1 MGKEWSDEILGCC
14 ACEGDPGEVFPGLTC
29 EDKKRIFTRRE
40 LAVLASIRESSLRA
54 GALKKAI
61 GRQGGSGGQAA
72 RSELENLRLARAEL
86 EKERLAA
93 RDERMRLLGHL

>member
-1 MGKEWSDEILGCC
+1 MEKELSEEILGCC
-14 ACEGDPGEVFPGLTC
+14 ACGADTVETFTGLTC

-40 LAVLASIRESSLRA
+40 QDVLAKIRESSLRA
-54 GALKKAI
+54 GALRKAI
-61 GRQGGSGGQAA
+61 DRENGQAA
-72 RSELENLRLARAEL
+72 RLELENLRLMRAEL